1 MDARSTVCAESLARS
16 LMARFYV
23 ADRGLGKRND
33 PAPLDEKR

>member
-33 PAPLDEKR
+33 PASLDEKR